1 MIRIVVVLLVS
12 LTVYSCTESN
22 NNTDDL
28 ASIETGLFQKD
39 MLFQDSLRSYFVY
52 VPESVKSLESI
63 PLLFTFH
70 GYGSNAERIM
80 NYSGYNKLADSLGF
94 ISVYPQGTLLEGR
107 THWNVGGWTLESPVD
122 DVAFVDSLIN
132 QLLDTYPI
140 EEERI
145 YANGMSEW
153 WVYELLACLPVG

>member
-1 MIRIVVVLLVS
+1 MIRIVVVLLAS

-22 NNTDDL
+22 NTTDDL
-28 ASIETGLFQKD
+28 ASIETGLFQKE

-52 VPESVKSLESI
+52 VPESVKTLESI

-94 ISVYPQGTLLEGR
+94 IAVYP
-107 THWNVGGWTLESPVD
+107 
-122 DVAFVDSLIN
+122 
-132 QLLDTYPI
+132 
-140 EEERI
+140 
-145 YANGMSEW
+145 
-153 WVYELLACLPVG
+153 